1 MIDRPSLLSLLRSS
15 ALAGRF
21 DFVRAAALDWLA
33 VWPGDAEVQ
42 QLLAQAEIELGHD
55 DLAVDRLIHL
65 LSVDPEDMPAYLAL
79 AECLR
84 RKGDAAQARV
94 YAACGRALRGVD
106 PDRNATPPWAAALT
120 RSFRAQD
127 AGDTATALQQA
138 ALALSADPDSPLPT
152 LVALKAH
159 LALGDHAA
167 AAALAA
173 ASFKRWPECV
183 ALRLVHATA
192 LLEAGQVAT
201 AVDALHRASVDD
213 PTGAITQRWLGPAH
227 PYKNLWP
234 IDLQAHLSRPVP
246 ADVAAAMGDNRLAA
260 GSPTDRASQAAAVPP
275 TPSKIPRAVEDEA
288 DLPTPEPWEAF
299 RGPSSGDPHPNTD
312 PPPPAA
318 EMQRDIARMAVR
330 VKGRKSTERDQDRRV
345 PSYILL
351 SSETRLLQQFGP
363 AGFKQIDSAV
373 QALCDAVRHRKGW
386 TAHRVYVDD
395 PASLSPYDLTPAD
408 PGNAWQIKLRLAD
421 LDTALRRKGEMIG
434 TVLIIGGDSV
444 IPFHRLPNPT
454 DDDDDAVPSDN
465 PYATTDEN
473 YFAPEWPVGR
483 IPVDSD
489 AALLTRLLTAATKAH
504 KIAVQPTRPLDG
516 LRSWFQLRFG
526 RLLAGEARAFG
537 YSASIWRK
545 SSMAVYRSI
554 GAPRSMVTSPPV
566 EAGALPAAATRA
578 PHLSYFNLHG
588 LEDSPE
594 WFGQRDPMREPN
606 ATEFPVALRPGDVVN
621 GGRAPKVVY
630 TEACYGAN
638 TLGKT
643 SETCLSLK
651 FLDSGTS
658 VVVGSTK
665 IAYGSVTTPLIA
677 ADHLGKSYWDN
688 LTAGLPAGE
697 ALRRAKLDLAAEMAK
712 RQGYLDGEDQKTLIS
727 FVLYGDPL
735 YMLTPSRVPL
745 SGKVIARRTTRPGET
760 KTACALG
767 ECNQDG
773 NTLDDGPS
781 DRVRSIVSHYL
792 PGMADAEARVHSQ
805 HCGCSGLGHSCPTSQ
820 IGSKQAGFTDVG
832 TTVVTLSKAISEGD
846 RRHARYARLTLDASG
861 KVLKL
866 TVSR

>member
-33 VWPGDAEVQ
+33 VWAGDAEVQ
-42 QLLAQAEIELGHD
+42 HLLARAEIELGQD

-65 LSVDPEDMPAYLAL
+65 VSVDPEDTSAYLTL

-84 RKGDAAQARV
+84 RKGDAARARV

-106 PDRNATPPWAAALT
+106 PDRNATPSWAAALT
-120 RSFRAQD
+120 RAYRAQE

-152 LVALKAH
+152 LAALKVH
-159 LALGDHAA
+159 LALSDHAA

-173 ASFKRWPECV
+173 ASFKRWPDCV
-183 ALRLVHATA
+183 ALRLIHASS
-192 LLEAGQVAT
+192 LLEAGQTAP

-234 IDLQAHLSRPVP
+234 ADLQAHLSRPVP
-246 ADVAAAMGDNRLAA
+246 ADVAAAMGDNRLGA
-260 GSPTDRASQAAAVPP
+260 GSQAADQVPAAT
-275 TPSKIPRAVEDEA
+275 TPSKTAPPVEDAA
-288 DLPTPEPWEAF
+288 DLPTPQPWEAF
-299 RGPSSGDPHPNTD
+299 RGPNPGD
-312 PPPPAA
+312 A
-318 EMQRDIARMAVR
+318 EPCADTPSPTAEIERDIARMAVR
-330 VKGRKSTERDQDRRV
+330 VKGRKAERNRDRRA

-373 QALCDAVRHRKGW
+373 QALSDAVRRRKGW

-395 PASLSPYDLTPAD
+395 PGSLSPYGLTPAD

-421 LDTALRRKGEMIG
+421 LDVALRRKGEMIG
-434 TVLIIGGDSV
+434 SVLIIGGDSI
-444 IPFHRLPNPT
+444 IPYHRLPNPT
-454 DDDDDAVPSDN
+454 DDDDDVVPSDN
-465 PYATTDEN
+465 PYTTTDEN

-483 IPVDSD
+483 IPVDDD
-489 AALLTRLLTAATKAH
+489 ASLLVRLLAAATKAH
-504 KIAVQPTRPLDG
+504 RTAVQPSRPLDS
-516 LRSWFQLRFG
+516 LRAWFQSRFG

-537 YSASIWRK
+537 YSASIWRR

-566 EAGALPAAATRA
+566 EAGSLPSAATRS

-594 WFGQRDPMREPN
+594 WFGQRDPIREPD

-621 GGRAPKVVY
+621 GGRAPRVVY

-643 SETCLSLK
+643 SETALSLK

-665 IAYGSVTTPLIA
+665 IAYGSVTPPLIA
-677 ADHLGKSYWDN
+677 ADQLGRSFWDN

-697 ALRRAKLDLAAEMAK
+697 ALRRAKVDLAAEMVK

-735 YMLTPSRVPL
+735 YMLTPSPVPL
-745 SGKVIARRTTRPGET
+745 TGKVITRQTTRPSEL
-760 KTACALG
+760 KMACALG
-767 ECNQDG
+767 ECCPDQGALNDG
-773 NTLDDGPS
+773 ST

-792 PGMADAEARVHSQ
+792 PGMADADTRVHSQ
-805 HCGCSGLGHSCPTSQ
+805 HCGCSGQGHSCPTSQ
-820 IGSKQAGFTDVG
+820 LGSKQTGYTDIG

-866 TVSR
+866 AVSR

>member
-42 QLLAQAEIELGHD
+42 HLLAQAEIELGHD

-65 LSVDPEDMPAYLAL
+65 VSVDPEDTAAYLTL

-84 RKGDAAQARV
+84 RKGDAAQARIH
-94 YAACGRALRGVD
+94 AACGRALRGVD
-106 PDRNATPPWAAALT
+106 PDRNATPSWAAALT
-120 RSFRAQD
+120 RAFRAQD

-152 LVALKAH
+152 LAALKAH

-183 ALRLVHATA
+183 ALRLVHASA
-192 LLEAGQVAT
+192 LLDAGQMAA

-213 PTGAITQRWLGPAH
+213 PTGAITRHWLGPAH

-234 IDLQAHLSRPVP
+234 ADLQAHLSRPVP
-246 ADVAAAMGDNRLAA
+246 ADVAAAMGNNRLAA
-260 GSPTDRASQAAAVPP
+260 GSPAQTQVDPVPTASASSKVPP
-275 TPSKIPRAVEDEA
+275 TIEDDA
-288 DLPTPEPWEAF
+288 DLPAPEPWEAF
-299 RGPSSGDPHPNTD
+299 RGPNSGDPEPCADT
-312 PPPPAA
+312 PTPAA
-318 EMQRDIARMAVR
+318 EIERDIARMAVR
-330 VKGRKSTERDQDRRV
+330 VKGRKTERDRDRRV

-363 AGFKQIDSAV
+363 AGFKQIDGAV
-373 QALCDAVRHRKGW
+373 QALSDAVRRRKGW

-395 PASLSPYDLTPAD
+395 PGSLSPYGLTPAD

-421 LDTALRRKGEMIG
+421 LDAALRRKGEMIG
-434 TVLIIGGDSV
+434 SVLIVGGDSI

-483 IPVDSD
+483 IPVDGD
-489 AALLTRLLTAATKAH
+489 AALLTRLLTAAAKTH
-504 KIAVQPTRPLDG
+504 RTAVQPTRPLDS
-516 LRSWFQLRFG
+516 LRTWFAFRFG
-526 RLLAGEARAFG
+526 RLLTREARAFG
-537 YSASIWRK
+537 YSASIWRR

-566 EAGALPAAATRA
+566 EAGALPSAATRA

-594 WFGQRDPMREPN
+594 WFGQRDPMREPE

-630 TEACYGAN
+630 SEACYGAN

-643 SETCLSLK
+643 SETALSLK
-651 FLDSGTS
+651 FLDSGTN

-677 ADHLGKSYWDN
+677 ADHLGKCFWDN
-688 LTAGLPAGE
+688 LMAGLPAGE
-697 ALRRAKLDLAAEMAK
+697 ALRRAKLDLAAEMVK

-745 SGKVIARRTTRPGET
+745 TGKVITRQTSRPSEY

-767 ECNQDG
+767 D
-773 NTLDDGPS
+773 
-781 DRVRSIVSHYL
+781 
-792 PGMADAEARVHSQ
+792 
-805 HCGCSGLGHSCPTSQ
+805 SCP
-820 IGSKQAGFTDVG
+820 DG
-832 TTVVTLSKAISEGD
+832 T
-846 RRHARYARLTLDASG
+846 
-861 KVLKL
+861 
-866 TVSR
+866 